1 MSVVWSLA
9 ELEQGPTLRVVEI
22 FHSIQGEGAAIGR
35 AATFVRLAGCNRAC
49 EFCDTDFST
58 FAELTVEEIA
68 RIVRELNPRI
78 GSRRA
83 IVVFTGGEPTLQLT
97 RERLAALRAE
107 LDAAAFHL
115 ETNGSTLDR
124 WGGAGW
130 FERLTVSPKT
140 LEDFATTLRFWERAP
155 NTLPVDLKIVYD
167 GQNLA
172 PFDAAPRSIGRY
184 LQPKAVANDPEATA
198 RNIEK
203 TIRYVKE
210 NPQWTLSLQ
219 LHKTLGL
226 R

>member
-22 FHSIQGEGAAIGR
+22 FHSIQGEGAATGR

-68 RIVRELNPRI
+68 QIVRELNPRI

-97 RERLAALRAE
+97 RERLVVFRRE
-107 LDAAAFHL
+107 LPGVEFHV

-124 WGGAGW
+124 WQGTDW
-130 FERLTVSPKT
+130 IERLTVSPKT
-140 LEDFATTLRFWERAP
+140 PEDAATALRFFECARSSLA
-155 NTLPVDLKIVYD
+155 VDLKIVYD

-184 LQPKAVANDPEATA
+184 LQPKAVANDPETTA